1 MWHSGDED
9 RLQSQ
14 RSEEKK
20 ILGLGIG
27 LGLVVSVLFFFEK
40 HPPPPPAKKSGK
52 ITLLGKGS

>member
-27 LGLVVSVLFFFEK
+27 LGLVVSVLFFLK
-40 HPPPPPAKKSGK
+40 NPPPPPHQKKNGK
-52 ITLLGKGS
+52 ITLLRKGS

>member
-27 LGLVVSVLFFFEK
+27 LGLVVSVLFFLK
-40 HPPPPPAKKSGK
+40 NTPPPCQKKSGK